1 MIDKHKI
8 FINEDTLPV
17 DSIVSEHAVNG
28 PLSFL
33 FYYVLMI
40 DILGLVARYYI
51 ISVQLVV
58 DHMTVGSQSVSQVD
72 EFAVDIIL
80 LPVGYIIR

>member
-1 MIDKHKI
+1 
-8 FINEDTLPV
+8 
-17 DSIVSEHAVNG
+17 
-28 PLSFL
+28 
-33 FYYVLMI
+33 MI